1 MEATSASFEMRPT
14 RLLISRL
21 GALQDGGDTLEVGD
35 ACISIKPKRTDECV
49 GGVADL
55 AERDGRIF
63 PPRAARSGGPG
74 TDD

>member
-1 MEATSASFEMRPT
+1 MEATAAGFDMRPT
-14 RLLISRL
+14 CLLVTRL

-35 ACISIKPKRTDECV
+35 ASISVKQQRADECV

-55 AERDGRIF
+55 AERDGRVF

-74 TDD
+74 TND